1 MVNEQNYAIMDYHE
15 DLRAQG
21 KYGWK
26 KYRSILQP
34 NTGYIITVDDEL
46 GINTVRFRK
55 EQSAVFNTEMTQQ
68 LTATV
73 VEGGAVADK
82 GWNYI
87 GNGTTSYINYGSTT
101 IYAQVLDHAA
111 NVYNISMASSNTM
124 VVGAAYVVQAANN
137 TTLTMVSANETTTGL
152 LRAPERE
159 TISSDAINISL
170 RADQKTC
177 DRLFITYGDEAAQ
190 TYTIGKDVKKMGTTS
205 GASVAR
211 MWANAKGEQL
221 AAVDMAFADNQV
233 IVPLSLYAPAT
244 ADFSIALADYPAE
257 DVYLLHNGSIIA
269 DLTFSDHSLTLNAG
283 TDNSYA
289 LLIVRRV
296 SNVATGV
303 DNMHEDANRGMDFV
317 EKIMVNG
324 QLYILRNGTLYDVQG
339 RKATKL

>member
-1 MVNEQNYAIMDYHE
+1 
-15 DLRAQG
+15 
-21 KYGWK
+21 
-26 KYRSILQP
+26 
-34 NTGYIITVDDEL
+34 
-46 GINTVRFRK
+46 
-55 EQSAVFNTEMTQQ
+55 
-68 LTATV
+68 
-73 VEGGAVADK
+73 
-82 GWNYI
+82 
-87 GNGTTSYINYGSTT
+87 
-101 IYAQVLDHAA
+101 
-111 NVYNISMASSNTM
+111 
-124 VVGAAYVVQAANN
+124 
-137 TTLTMVSANETTTGL
+137 
-152 LRAPERE
+152 
-159 TISSDAINISL
+159 
-170 RADQKTC
+170 
-177 DRLFITYGDEAAQ
+177 LFITYGDEAAQ

-269 DLTFSDHSLTLNAG
+269 DLTFSDHALTLNAG

-339 RKATKL
+339 RKATTF